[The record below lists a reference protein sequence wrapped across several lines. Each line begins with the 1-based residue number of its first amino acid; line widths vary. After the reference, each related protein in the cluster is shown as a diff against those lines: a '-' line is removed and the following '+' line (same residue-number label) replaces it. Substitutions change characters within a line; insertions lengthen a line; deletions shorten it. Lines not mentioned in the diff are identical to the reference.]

1 MNESN
6 AQNKTKLNFVDF
18 KPEDLF
24 NHDRLKSK
32 LPELEEEINQR
43 IESIWNKISQTDPK
57 ALLMCSSDMEKAG
70 SFQPLGDIAIA
81 MPNDFPSR
89 PTEYIQSVVA
99 SSEIFRNLKLDNEMP
114 ESLYM
119 GIIADIEE
127 LAMKTQLY
135 ILCWACNLEE
145 SVKDEEDCK
154 LIVEAQEMY
163 LVRGDRYQI
172 FQERFYRPLLNP
184 HNEEFGKLFGLSADD
199 VVSGLL
205 ALENALSQGRI
216 EGLNILGDFFDG
228 FNDGDLPNP
237 DDLLPE
243 QAAILS
249 SAIFETFSVEHF
261 DVSRITKWPEKFI
274 DSLSFN
280 PGDAQWFDQGRYKNW
295 PIVSLPVR
303 RKPFIKLDGSYYC
316 FDYYTLMDN
325 FYRVIRQTLIECDA
339 NYEQMWQIKQKEAS
353 EGLVAEILSNILP
366 GSTCYTSNYFLPT
379 NKKGGLTENDL
390 IVCFHDSL
398 IIVEIKAGS
407 FTYAPPLTDWSKH
420 VRDYQ
425 SLIEKADHQ
434 CSRVHEYLR
443 KYEQKAPLLDAHGNT
458 KAEIDMSAVTD
469 IFEISVT
476 IDDINA
482 FASKAERLSF
492 LNLKSGAISLSIND
506 LMVYEDYFEDPFE
519 FLHFLSQR
527 RNASRNKK
535 LAFND
540 ELDHLGMYI
549 ENNYYSLDQP
559 GDEAYDTIYV
569 VDSRDELDAYYSNGR
584 KHGIDIPKPR
594 QKMPGFYNALFQSPG
609 VAKMENPVQCTS
621 YLLDFSSET
630 RDSFSEQIQI
640 LFNRARVR
648 GCPQILNLSGSARD
662 SQSVRMSCFVNMSAS
677 DTNQVENVKESREY
691 ALSIML
697 ANNEIDRALL
707 ILSGSEN
714 ETLDNIYFESLKPQ
728 SIDPEEAMRL
738 LSMGLQHT
746 QRFVDNHVK
755 TNGKIG
761 RNEPCPCGSGLKYKK
776 CHGR

>member
-1 MNESN
+1 MGKSN
-6 AQNKTKLNFVDF
+6 AQEKTKFTPVDF
-18 KPEDLF
+18 KPENLF
-24 NHDRLKSK
+24 HHDKLKSK
-32 LPELEEEINQR
+32 LPELEKEINQR
-43 IESIWNKISQTDPK
+43 IESIWEKISQVNPK
-57 ALLMCSSDMEKAG
+57 ALLMCSSDVEKTG
-70 SFQPLGDIAIA
+70 GFQSFGEIAIA

-99 SSEIFRNLKLDNEMP
+99 SSEVFRDLKLDKETA
-114 ESLYM
+114 ESLCM
-119 GIIADIEE
+119 EIISDIEE
-127 LAMKTQLY
+127 LAMKAQLF
-135 ILCWACNLEE
+135 ILCWACSLEE
-145 SVKDEEDCK
+145 SVEDEEDCK

-184 HNEEFGKLFGLSADD
+184 HNEEFEKLFGLTADD
-199 VVSGLL
+199 VTAGLM
-205 ALENALSQGRI
+205 ALENALSQGRV
-216 EGLNILGDFFDG
+216 EGLNTLGNFFDS
-228 FNDGDLPNP
+228 FDNAELPNP

-243 QAAILS
+243 QAEILS
-249 SAIFETFSVEHF
+249 TAFFETFSVEHY

-274 DSLSFN
+274 EGLSFS
-280 PGDAQWFDQGRYKNW
+280 PGDAQWFEQGRYKNW

-303 RKPFIKLDGSYYC
+303 RKPFIKLDGRFYC

-325 FYRVIRQTLIECDA
+325 FYRVIRETLIECDA
-339 NYEQMWQIKQKEAS
+339 DYEQTWQIKQKEAS
-353 EGLVAEILSNILP
+353 EEFVAKIFSTLLP
-366 GSTCYTSNYFLPT
+366 GCTCYTSNYFSPT
-379 NKKGGLTENDL
+379 NKKRDLAENDL
-390 IVCFHDSL
+390 IVCYHDSL

-420 VRDYQ
+420 VRDYK

-434 CSRVHEYLR
+434 CSKAHEYLR
-443 KYEQKAPLLDAHGNT
+443 RHEQKAPLLNARGIT

-506 LMVYEDYFEDPFE
+506 LLVYEDYFDNPFE

-527 RNASRNKK
+527 RNASRNKR

-549 ENNYYSLDQP
+549 EHNFYSLDKP

-569 VDSRDELDAYYSNGR
+569 VDCRDDLDAYYNNGR

-594 QKMPGFYNALFQSPG
+594 QKLPEFYNAFFQSPS
-609 VAKMENPVQCTS
+609 VVKMNNPVHCTS

-630 RDSFSEQIQI
+630 RASFSKQVQMLIS
-640 LFNRARVR
+640 RAQVR
-648 GCPQILNLSGSARD
+648 GCPQILNLSGTARD
-662 SQSVRMSCFVNMSAS
+662 RQSVRLSCFVDVS
-677 DTNQVENVKESREY
+677 DANQIEDVRESREY

-697 ANNEIDRALL
+697 ANNETDRTLL
-707 ILSGSEN
+707 IFSFNEN
-714 ETLDNIYFESLKPQ
+714 ETLNEIYFELLKPQ
-728 SIDPEEAMRL
+728 NVDSAEAKRL
-738 LSMGLQHT
+738 LNMGLQHT
-746 QRFVDNHVK
+746 QRFVDNHIK